1 MGHLNRFSASG
12 WGNLTKNVSKIQMPG
27 GLLLREVGGVFKLQ
41 FDWYIMLWYMLYIIR
56 V

>member
-27 GLLLREVGGVFKLQ
+27 GLLLGGGGGWGECLNS
-41 FDWYIMLWYMLYIIR
+41 DLTGTLCNGICCI
-56 V
+56 